1 MSELSIRLMAQ
12 KYQSLLRR
20 TESIHVSYKKAVK
33 LVGGEKRL
41 ERLMLAEKV
50 RYTKLDGN
58 PNTMWRFN
66 LSDIIRNVKPLTD
79 GAQICEI
86 LACENLV

>member
-1 MSELSIRLMAQ
+1 MAVPAVDVMAQ

-20 TESIHVSYKKAVK
+20 TERIHVSYRKAVM

-50 RYTKLDGN
+50 RYSKPEGRA
-58 PNTMWRFN
+58 NTMWRFN
-66 LSDIIRNVKPLTD
+66 LADIIRNVKPLANS
-79 GAQICEI
+79 AQFCK
-86 LACENLV
+86 V

>member
-1 MSELSIRLMAQ
+1 MSELSVRVMAQ

-20 TESIHVSYKKAVK
+20 TERIHVSYKKAVK

-41 ERLMLAEKV
+41 ERLMLEEKV
-50 RYTKLDGN
+50 RYSKPVGN

-66 LSDIIRNVKPLTD
+66 LGDIIRNVKPLT
-79 GAQICEI
+79 GNSQFCEI
-86 LACENLV
+86 LSCENLV

>member
-1 MSELSIRLMAQ
+1 MSEFSVRLMAQ

-41 ERLMLAEKV
+41 EQLMLAEKV
-50 RYTKLDGN
+50 RYTKPGGSA
-58 PNTMWRFN
+58 NTMWRFN
-66 LSDIIRNVKPLTD
+66 LSDIIRNVKPLTSGD
-79 GAQICEI
+79 A
-86 LACENLV
+86 NLRNSLL

>member
-1 MSELSIRLMAQ
+1 MSEFSVRLMAQ

-20 TESIHVSYKKAVK
+20 TEGIHVSYKKAVK

-50 RYTKLDGN
+50 RYTKPDGN
-58 PNTMWRFN
+58 ANTMWRFN
-66 LSDIIRNVKPLTD
+66 LSDIIRNVKPLT
-79 GAQICEI
+79 GGTQICDI
-86 LACENLV
+86 LSCENLV